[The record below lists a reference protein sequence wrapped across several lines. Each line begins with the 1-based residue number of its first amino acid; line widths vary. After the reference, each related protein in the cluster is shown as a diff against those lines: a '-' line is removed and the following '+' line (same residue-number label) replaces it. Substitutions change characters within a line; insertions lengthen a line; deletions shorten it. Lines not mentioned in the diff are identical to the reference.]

1 MAHLHLGMN
10 IRETTKT
17 ASMLS
22 AVYGQTQARYRVSKS
37 LGLGLAQRF
46 LDVLALRTSAFNPND
61 DLSELIC
68 HYYSGEG

>member
-10 IRETTKT
+10 IREKTKT

-22 AVYGQTQARYRVSKS
+22 VVYGQTQARYRVSKS
-37 LGLGLAQRF
+37 LGLPQRF
-46 LDVLALRTSAFNPND
+46 LDVLALPTSAFNPND
-61 DLSELIC
+61 DFSELIC